1 MKVKVSII
9 ILILLSFF
17 NIGAV
22 SSSNIKSSSF
32 SSMESACINKSQFIE
47 NGSKIQYKSK
57 NSIDNEKNRIKE
69 YIIDKFTVNYYDL
82 ENNETKFINDDM
94 QIETDLWNDDKYTYA
109 VITIVNNNTDY
120 KTEELISILK
130 ELENEDF
137 IEMQCYQY
145 YKGRISSDKEDEYIN
160 DIFSSIYNAD
170 IISIN
175 NGYTGSGY
183 CTDGEKINFAIS
195 NYDTGNY
202 VIIGTPIIFTTY

>member
-1 MKVKVSII
+1 MKVKISIV

-94 QIETDLWNDDKYTYA
+94 QIETDLWNDDKYTY
-109 VITIVNNNTDY
+109 VVTFNTNY
-120 KTEELISILK
+120 NVALESLIYLQLMIR
-130 ELENEDF
+130 NGHVTDF
-137 IEMQCYQY
+137 
-145 YKGRISSDKEDEYIN
+145 
-160 DIFSSIYNAD
+160 
-170 IISIN
+170 
-175 NGYTGSGY
+175 
-183 CTDGEKINFAIS
+183 
-195 NYDTGNY
+195 
-202 VIIGTPIIFTTY
+202 

>member
-1 MKVKVSII
+1 MKVKISIV

-22 SSSNIKSSSF
+22 SNSNIKSSSF
-32 SSMESACINKSQFIE
+32 SSMEYACINKSEFIE
-47 NGSKIQYKSK
+47 NGSKIQYKTK
-57 NSIDNEKNRIKE
+57 NSIDKEKNRIKE
-69 YIIDKFTVNYYDL
+69 YIIDKFAVNCNDL
-82 ENNETKFINDDM
+82 ENNKIKFFNNDM
-94 QIETDLWNDDKYTYA
+94 QIETDLWNDDKSTYA

-120 KTEELISILK
+120 KAEELISILK
-130 ELENEDF
+130 ELENENF

-175 NGYTGSGY
+175 NGYTGGGY

-195 NYDTGNY
+195 NYDTGTY